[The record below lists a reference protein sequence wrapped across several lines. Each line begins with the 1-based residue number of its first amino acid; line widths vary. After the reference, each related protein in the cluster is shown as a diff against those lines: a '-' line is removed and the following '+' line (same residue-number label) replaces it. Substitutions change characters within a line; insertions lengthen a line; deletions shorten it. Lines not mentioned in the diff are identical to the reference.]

1 MATKKQESSGKKV
14 IVRQTRSL
22 IGRNQ
27 QVRGT
32 LCALGL
38 GHIGDSCEH
47 TATPSVLGMI
57 RRVHSIVE
65 VKEAK

>member
-1 MATKKQESSGKKV
+1 MATKKKEESSGKKI

-27 QVRGT
+27 EVRGT
-32 LCALGL
+32 LRALGL
-38 GHIGDSCEH
+38 GNIGDSCEH
-47 TATPSVLGMI
+47 VSSPSILGMI

-65 VKEAK
+65 VSS

>member
-1 MATKKQESSGKKV
+1 MATKKQETSGKKI
-14 IVRQTRSL
+14 IVRQTRSH

-27 QVRGT
+27 EVRGT

-38 GHIGDSCEH
+38 GRIGDTCEH

-57 RRVHSIVE
+57 RRVHSIVS
-65 VKEAK
+65 VTDAK